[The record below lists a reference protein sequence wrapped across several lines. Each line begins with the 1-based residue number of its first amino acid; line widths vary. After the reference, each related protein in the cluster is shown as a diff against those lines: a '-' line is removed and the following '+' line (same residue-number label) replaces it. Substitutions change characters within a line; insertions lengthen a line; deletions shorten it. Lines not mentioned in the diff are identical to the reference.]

1 MPNSFLEHLISVACN
16 FFRMSAVNVQV
27 SRAYKRFEMVRGRGV
42 GLYNFDAKLGLTLM
56 RMVISLLE
64 TGRYPMTV
72 QGTEISP
79 EMRLRCCLSRIN
91 QQFFFLFFC
100 LGICYSHYFPLI

>member
-1 MPNSFLEHLISVACN
+1 
-16 FFRMSAVNVQV
+16 
-27 SRAYKRFEMVRGRGV
+27 MVRGRGV

-64 TGRYPMTV
+64 TGRHPMTV

-91 QQFFFLFFC
+91 QQFFFSFLLPRNLLQSLFP
-100 LGICYSHYFPLI
+100 SYFKKIDNI

>member
-42 GLYNFDAKLGLTLM
+42 GLYNFDAKWA
-56 RMVISLLE
+56 
-64 TGRYPMTV
+64 
-72 QGTEISP
+72 
-79 EMRLRCCLSRIN
+79 C
-91 QQFFFLFFC
+91 
-100 LGICYSHYFPLI
+100 SHADGDKLA